1 MSLFL
6 LWAHRIYQQ
15 GCQEHNSVW
24 LSLDETALAIH
35 VANRLGNVLRLPY
48 RRDHRLAAAATL
60 GERRAHCTLLA
71 AVTTHPGLQQHLP
84 QFLLPN
90 TTGKKRL
97 WAAAQAANAHVE
109 NVHII
114 PDSQGWI
121 NNAKLILVVDA
132 IAAAC
137 RRHAPGRRIVLTW
150 DCHATHI
157 SPIVLRRLRAH
168 NIQPLLIPSK
178 LTPHLQVLDFAVF
191 AGFKQAYTSAH
202 MRTLIASPT
211 GRQDYAQWIAT
222 TTHVLSTPPA
232 SARVHTTTAQPSH
245 HTLAHTGISHPVH

>member
-1 MSLFL
+1 M
-6 LWAHRIYQQ
+6 
-15 GCQEHNSVW
+15 
-24 LSLDETALAIH
+24 
-35 VANRLGNVLRLPY
+35 
-48 RRDHRLAAAATL
+48 
-60 GERRAHCTLLA
+60 
-71 AVTTHPGLQQHLP
+71 
-84 QFLLPN
+84 
-90 TTGKKRL
+90 
-97 WAAAQAANAHVE
+97 QAAYAHVE
-109 NVHII
+109 NVHIV

-232 SARVHTTTAQPSH
+232 SARVRTTTAQPSH